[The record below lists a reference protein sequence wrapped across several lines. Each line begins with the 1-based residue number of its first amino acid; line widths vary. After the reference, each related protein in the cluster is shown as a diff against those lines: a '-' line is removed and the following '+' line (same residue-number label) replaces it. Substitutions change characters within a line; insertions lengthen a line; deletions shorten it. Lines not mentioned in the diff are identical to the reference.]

1 MTKRDAKKLTALDK
15 VKFFQ
20 NHELIEG
27 VIAAKGT
34 EVSFGEL
41 NEAKPWKPP
50 LPSHLVFPVFHSDP
64 KEKNGETVTYVCHL
78 SIFEKTGRLGEDA
91 KIDSFKPDSI

>member
-1 MTKRDAKKLTALDK
+1 MKKRDAKKLTALDK

-34 EVSFGEL
+34 EVSFGEM
-41 NEAKPWKPP
+41 NEAYPWSP
-50 LPSHLVFPVFHSDP
+50 LPSHLVFPILHSDP
-64 KEKNGETVTYVCHL
+64 KDGETMTYVCHL

-91 KIDSFKPDSI
+91 N